1 MKIELNNLKDQYIK
15 LKSNINKRVKK
26 VFQHGQFI
34 LGPEVVE
41 LENKLKNFVG
51 AKYCIAVSSG
61 TDALLISLMAINIK
75 PGDEIIT
82 TPFTFVSTV
91 EVICLLGAKP
101 VFVDVEFDTCNI
113 NANLIE
119 KSITKKTKAIIP
131 VSLFGQ
137 PADMDVINK
146 IAAKYNLIVI
156 EDAAQSFGSI
166 YKKKKSCNL
175 SDIGCTSFFPSK
187 PLGCYGDGGAI
198 FTNNE
203 KIFKIC
209 KELRI
214 HGQSKKYI
222 YNRIGIG
229 GRIDTIQCA
238 ILLAKL
244 DIFEWEIKQREIIA
258 KNYEKLLN
266 ELNDNSINFIKIKND
281 RRSVHA
287 QFTLISKDRDKL
299 QNYLKS
305 KGINT
310 NIYYPIPINEQICYK
325 HLCCSDCTPVAKD
338 LSKKVLSIPMSA
350 YLSLSEQK
358 YIISNLRKSE

>member
-15 LKSNINKRVKK
+15 IKSNINKRINR

-51 AKYCIAVSSG
+51 VKYCIAVSSG

-101 VFVDVEFDTCNI
+101 VFVDIEFDTCNI
-113 NANLIE
+113 NAELIE
-119 KSITKKTKAIIP
+119 KKITNKTKAIIP

-137 PADMDVINK
+137 PADMDFINK
-146 IAAKYNLIVI
+146 IGAKYNLIVI

-166 YKKKKSCNL
+166 YKGKKSCNL

-198 FTNNE
+198 FTNN
-203 KIFKIC
+203 KNISKIC
-209 KELRI
+209 RELRV
-214 HGQSKKYI
+214 HGQGQKYI

-229 GRIDTIQCA
+229 GRIDTLQSA

-244 DIFEWEIKQREIIA
+244 DIFEWEIKQREVIA
-258 KNYEKLLN
+258 KNYHKLLK
-266 ELNDNSINFIKIKND
+266 ELNKNSLQAIKIKNN
-281 RRSVHA
+281 RKSVYA
-287 QFTLISKDRDKL
+287 QFTLISKNRDKI
-299 QNYLKS
+299 QKHLKS
-305 KGINT
+305 LDIGT
-310 NIYYPIPINEQICYK
+310 NVYYPVPINEQPCYS
-325 HLCCSDCTPVAKD
+325 HLCCPECTPIAKD
-338 LSKKVLSIPMSA
+338 LSKKVFSIPMSA
-350 YLSLSEQK
+350 YLTLSEQRH
-358 YIISNLRKSE
+358 IISNLF